1 MMIAN
6 DHCISIKR
14 REFKL
19 IYKKATEEPFQ
30 FMCLDKTAKHVPEM
44 YRKIFDG
51 FYKA

>member
-6 DHCISIKR
+6 DHCNSIKR
-14 REFKL
+14 REFEL

-44 YRKIFDG
+44 YRKNFDG
-51 FYKA
+51 F